1 MKTFIKYIVCLVLFC
16 ISCST
21 WRNNIEANA
30 SKESKYVEL
39 YGILET
45 KAIPITQDIVS
56 FFCYEGP
63 TFLPKSDTVEIT
75 VPSKLNP
82 NILNFS
88 PDTKAF
94 FAYNDG
100 AVIWIS
106 DEQNGSTNSDLQQR
120 IMNAVMRIQ
129 CGFEGETF
137 FVPETTI
144 TEGVDENGLCWKTVN
159 FEFMSYGYDC
169 VPPEHKWYFDRVL
182 ESFHKKPPS
191 YQEVFEEMSKEL

>member
-56 FFCYEGP
+56 FFCYEGT

-182 ESFHKKPPS
+182 ESFHKKTPS
-191 YQEVFEEMSKEL
+191 YQEVFEELLKTL